1 MSLGAG
7 CVAPSPNPSPS
18 PPEDEALPEPLLLT
32 RSREHLTS
40 SVKKCHVGGLFASAL
55 SLNKQAQ
62 DPR

>member
-7 CVAPSPNPSPS
+7 CVAPSPNPIPS
-18 PPEDEALPEPLLLT
+18 PPEDEALLEPLLLT
-32 RSREHLTS
+32 WSREHLTS
-40 SVKKCHVGGLFASAL
+40 SVKKCHVGGLFASVL